1 MIRRPPRSTRTDT
14 LFPYTTLFR
23 SHVRRGLGPSR
34 NRRADR
40 YRVDAS
46 RPTRPPLSG
55 PWRQGRLRRAAPSRL
70 AVTAPVSPAENLG
83 SVEPWDLRRARDQHA
98 ADGDQQG
105 SGGAG
110 DAYAFVQTEGARE
123 HRQNEAD
130 HDEGIGQRQRG
141 TAEEI

>member
-1 MIRRPPRSTRTDT
+1 MILRPPRSTRTDT
-14 LFPYTTLFR
+14 LFTYTTLFR
-23 SHVRRGLGPSR
+23 S
-34 NRRADR
+34 
-40 YRVDAS
+40 AS
-46 RPTRPPLSG
+46 SPTHPPLTG
-55 PWRQGRLRRAAPSRL
+55 PWQQGRLRRAAPSRL

-110 DAYAFVQTEGARE
+110 DAYAFVQPEGARE

-130 HDEGIGQRQRG
+130 QIGGASCRERVCHYV
-141 TAEEI
+141 